1 MSPTVRLNLERTTTG
16 LQEIIGAL
24 SSSSE
29 RDVEIIGALSSSSE
43 RDVEIIGALS
53 SSSERDVCNLN
64 LCAPMGLHSLTLRY
78 KYLTAI

>member
-16 LQEIIGAL
+16 LQ
-24 SSSSE
+24 
-29 RDVEIIGALSSSSE
+29 EIIGALSSSSE